1 VGDYFAMTLGAYGLS
16 STLQHTLKN
25 AISCTGTGLH
35 SGTKVTMTLC
45 PAAPDTGIVFRRTD
59 AAASG
64 AEIAAR
70 WDNVVDTHLNT
81 TIGNADGVKVG
92 TIEHL
97 MAALSGSA
105 VDNAIVEISGPEIPI
120 MDGSA
125 APFVFLIEC
134 AGVVEQD
141 RPRRAIEIVKPVMV
155 RDGERT
161 AVLKPGSGFSVSV
174 EIDFESALVARQKLQ
189 VNLVNGTF
197 RSEIARARTF
207 GFDHEVAQLQA
218 MGLARGG
225 SLDNAV
231 VVSGDRVLNADGLR
245 YDDEFVRHKVLD
257 SIGDLYLAGGV
268 IIGHF
273 HGFRC
278 GHSLN
283 NALLR
288 SLFAQADAWRP
299 ASLESRAMIGGGIAR
314 RAAAAAP
321 A

>member
-1 VGDYFAMTLGAYGLS
+1 MTLGAQS
-16 STLQHTLKN
+16 SGNALQQTLKN
-25 AISCTGTGLH
+25 SISCTGTGLH
-35 SGTKVTMTLC
+35 SGSKVTMTLC

-59 AAASG
+59 ATASD
-64 AEIAAR
+64 IDILAR
-70 WDNVVDTHLNT
+70 WDNVVDTNLNT
-81 TIGNADGVKVG
+81 TLGNASGVTVG
-92 TIEHL
+92 TVEHL
-97 MAALSGSA
+97 MAALSGCA
-105 VDNAIVEISGPEIPI
+105 IDNAIVEIDGPEIPI

-134 AGVVEQD
+134 AGVIEQD
-141 RPRRAIEIVKPVMV
+141 RPRRAIEILKPVSV
-155 RDGERT
+155 ADGKRT
-161 AVLKPGSGFSVSV
+161 AVLVPGAGFSVSV
-174 EIDFESALVARQKLQ
+174 EIDFEAALVANQKLQ

-207 GFDHEVAQLQA
+207 GFDHEVAQLRA
-218 MGLARGG
+218 KGLARGG

-231 VVSGDRVLNADGLR
+231 VVSGDRILNADGLR

-257 SIGDLYLAGGV
+257 SIGDLYLAGP

-278 GHSLN
+278 GHALN

-299 ASLESRAMIGGGIAR
+299 AGVDSRPVIGGGLPR

-321 A
+321 SA

>member
-1 VGDYFAMTLGAYGLS
+1 MTFGAYGSS

-59 AAASG
+59 AAARG
-64 AEIAAR
+64 AEIVAR

-97 MAALSGSA
+97 MAALSGCA
-105 VDNAIVEISGPEIPI
+105 VDNAVVEINGPEIPI

-141 RPRRAIEIVKPVMV
+141 RPRRAIEILKPVTAS
-155 RDGERT
+155 DGDRT
-161 AVLKPGSGFSVSV
+161 AALNPGNGFSVSV
-174 EIDFESALVARQKLQ
+174 EIDFESPAVARQQLQ

-197 RSEIARARTF
+197 RAEIARARTF

-245 YDDEFVRHKVLD
+245 YSDEFVRHKVLD

-268 IIGHF
+268 IVGHF
-273 HGFRC
+273 FGFRC

-288 SLFAQADAWRP
+288 KLFADADAWR
-299 ASLESRAMIGGGIAR
+299 ATSLESRAMIGGGMAR
-314 RAAAAAP
+314 RAAAAASP

>member
-64 AEIAAR
+64 AEIDAR

-97 MAALSGSA
+97 MAALSGCA
-105 VDNAIVEISGPEIPI
+105 VDNAIVEINGPEIPI

-134 AGVVEQD
+134 AG
-141 RPRRAIEIVKPVMV
+141 
-155 RDGERT
+155 T

-273 HGFRC
+273 QGFRC

>member
-1 VGDYFAMTLGAYGLS
+1 MTLGAYGLS

-59 AAASG
+59 AAACG
-64 AEIAAR
+64 VEIAAR

-97 MAALSGSA
+97 MAALSGCA
-105 VDNAIVEISGPEIPI
+105 VDNAIVEIDGPEIPI

-134 AGVVEQD
+134 AGTVEQN
-141 RPRRAIEIVKPVMV
+141 RPRRAIEIVKPVSV
-155 RDGERT
+155 RDDKRM
-161 AVLKPGSGFSVSV
+161 AVLAPGGGFSVSV
-174 EIDFESALVARQKLQ
+174 EIDFDSALVARQKLE
-189 VNLVNGTF
+189 VNLVNGAF

-207 GFDHEVAQLQA
+207 GFDHEVEQLRA

-231 VVSGDRVLNADGLR
+231 VVSGDRILNADGLR

-257 SIGDLYLAGGV
+257 SIGDLYLAGAV

-273 HGFRC
+273 HGIRC

-283 NALLR
+283 NKLLR
-288 SLFAQADAWRP
+288 SLFAQDDAWRP
-299 ASLESRAMIGGGIAR
+299 ASLESRAVIGGGMTR
-314 RAAAAAP
+314 RAAAASP

>member
-1 VGDYFAMTLGAYGLS
+1 MTLGAYGS
-16 STLQHTLKN
+16 GSTLQHTLKN
-25 AISCTGTGLH
+25 SISCTGTGLH

-59 AAASG
+59 AVAG
-64 AEIAAR
+64 DTDILAR

-81 TIGNADGVKVG
+81 TLGNADGAKVG
-92 TIEHL
+92 TVEHL
-97 MAALSGSA
+97 MAALSGCA

-134 AGVVEQD
+134 AGLVEQD
-141 RPRRAIEIVKPVMV
+141 RPRRAIEILKPVSV
-155 RDGERT
+155 TDGKRV
-161 AVLKPGSGFSVSV
+161 AVLNPGAGFSVSV
-174 EIDFESALVARQKLQ
+174 EIDFDSALVAHQKLE

-207 GFDHEVAQLQA
+207 GFDHEVEQLRA

-273 HGFRC
+273 SGFRC
-278 GHSLN
+278 GHALN

-288 SLFAQADAWRP
+288 RLFAEADAWRP
-299 ASLESRAMIGGGIAR
+299 ASLDSRPAIGGGMPR
-314 RAAAAAP
+314 RAAAAAS

>member
-1 VGDYFAMTLGAYGLS
+1 MTLGAHGLS

-45 PAAPDTGIVFRRTD
+45 PAAPDTGILFRRTD
-59 AAASG
+59 AAACG
-64 AEIAAR
+64 VEIAAR
-70 WDNVVDTHLNT
+70 WDNVVDTHLNP

-97 MAALSGSA
+97 MAALSGCA
-105 VDNAIVEISGPEIPI
+105 VDNAIVEIDGPEIPI

-134 AGVVEQD
+134 AGTVEQD
-141 RPRRAIEIVKPVMV
+141 RPRRAIEIVKPGSV
-155 RDGERT
+155 RDDRRM
-161 AVLKPGSGFSVSV
+161 AVLTPGSGFSVSV
-174 EIDFESALVARQKLQ
+174 EIDFDSALVARQKLE
-189 VNLVNGTF
+189 VKLVNGAF
-197 RSEIARARTF
+197 RSEVARARTF
-207 GFDHEVAQLQA
+207 GFDHEVEQLRA

-231 VVSGDRVLNADGLR
+231 VVSGDRILNADGLR

-257 SIGDLYLAGGV
+257 SIGDLYLAGAV

-273 HGFRC
+273 HGIRC
-278 GHSLN
+278 GHSL
-283 NALLR
+283 
-288 SLFAQADAWRP
+288 
-299 ASLESRAMIGGGIAR
+299 
-314 RAAAAAP
+314 
-321 A
+321 

>member
-1 VGDYFAMTLGAYGLS
+1 MSLGAESSG

-25 AISCTGTGLH
+25 SIGCTGTGLH
-35 SGTKVTMTLC
+35 SGSKVTMTLR

-59 AAASG
+59 AAADSSD
-64 AEIAAR
+64 IFAR

-81 TIGNADGVKVG
+81 TLGNADGLTVG
-92 TIEHL
+92 TVEHL
-97 MAALSGSA
+97 MAALSGCA
-105 VDNAIVEISGPEIPI
+105 VDNAIVEIDGPEIPI

-141 RPRRAIEIVKPVMV
+141 RSRRAIEILKPVSV
-155 RDGERT
+155 TDGKRT
-161 AVLKPGSGFSVSV
+161 AVLVPGTGFSVSV
-174 EIDFESALVARQKLQ
+174 EIDFEAALVANQKLQ

-207 GFDHEVAQLQA
+207 GFDHEVAQLRA

-231 VVSGDRVLNADGLR
+231 VVSGDRILNADGLR

-257 SIGDLYLAGGV
+257 SIGDLYLAGPIV
-268 IIGHF
+268 GHF

-278 GHSLN
+278 GHALN

-288 SLFAQADAWRP
+288 SLFAQTDAWRP
-299 ASLESRAMIGGGIAR
+299 VGQDSRPAVGGGLPR

-321 A
+321 SA

>member
-1 VGDYFAMTLGAYGLS
+1 MTLGAHSSG

-35 SGTKVTMTLC
+35 SGAKVTMTLC

-59 AAASG
+59 GVTGG
-64 AEIAAR
+64 AEIVAR

-81 TIGNADGVKVG
+81 TIGNASGVKVG

-97 MAALSGSA
+97 MAALSGCA
-105 VDNAIVEISGPEIPI
+105 VDNAIVEIDGPEIPI
-120 MDGSA
+120 MDGSSG
-125 APFVFLIEC
+125 PFVFLIEC
-134 AGVVEQD
+134 AGLIEQD
-141 RPRRAIEIVKPVMV
+141 RPRHAIEILKPVTV
-155 RDGERT
+155 SDGRRT
-161 AVLKPGSGFSVSV
+161 ATLNPGVGFSVSV
-174 EIDFESALVARQKLQ
+174 EIDFESAAVARQQLQ

-207 GFDHEVAQLQA
+207 GFDHEVEQLRA

-273 HGFRC
+273 YGFRC

-288 SLFAQADAWRP
+288 SLFAQDDAWRP
-299 ASLESRAMIGGGIAR
+299 ASLDSRPAIGGGMPR
-314 RAAAAAP
+314 RAAAAAS